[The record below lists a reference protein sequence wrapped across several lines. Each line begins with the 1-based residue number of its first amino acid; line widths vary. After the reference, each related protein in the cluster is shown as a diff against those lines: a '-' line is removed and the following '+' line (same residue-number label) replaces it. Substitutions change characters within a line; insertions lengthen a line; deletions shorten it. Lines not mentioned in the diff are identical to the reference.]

1 MTTPECVCS
10 PRVRVWVSAPGEG
23 NTLDVSDESTL
34 TPSLVELDTGA
45 QGAGARMPL
54 GQELIFCNMIE
65 RLLIEK

>member
-45 QGAGARMPL
+45 QGAGARMPI
-54 GQELIFCNMIE
+54 GKE
-65 RLLIEK
+65 